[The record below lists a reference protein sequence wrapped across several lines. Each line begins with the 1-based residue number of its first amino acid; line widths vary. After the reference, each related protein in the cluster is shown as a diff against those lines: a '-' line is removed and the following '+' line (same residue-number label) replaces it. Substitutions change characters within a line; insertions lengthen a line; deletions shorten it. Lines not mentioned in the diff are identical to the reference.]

1 MDVIEVKMPNYPA
14 LRFVAQHGRQL
25 VWVIAALVVVAGAG
39 LSLSSGTPLRAVA
52 WLLAGVVVLAV
63 GRVLVELVE
72 LITDMLLPK

>member
-25 VWVIAALVVVAGAG
+25 AWVIAALVVVAGAG
-39 LSLSSGTPLRAVA
+39 LSLSSGAPLRAVA